1 MLTTMKRSSNRS
13 RLIFIL
19 ILSLLLAGCRTYV
32 PVVTTK
38 VETIEKVRTQ
48 VKYDSIYV
56 LDSTIIYKDSLIE
69 HWRERVKIRYVD
81 RTDTL
86 HQVDTLLKE
95 TVRIVKQPV
104 ESIVYRQT
112 YLQRLLGRIG
122 LFAILTLVIWL
133 VSQLNWKNII
143 QIILKLL
150 KK

>member
-1 MLTTMKRSSNRS
+1 MRRSSNRS
-13 RLIFIL
+13 RLTLIL
-19 ILSLLLAGCRTYV
+19 LLSLLTAGCRTYV

-69 HWRERVKIRYVD
+69 HWRERVKIKYVQL
-81 RTDTL
+81 TDTL
-86 HQVDTLLKE
+86 HQTDT
-95 TVRIVKQPV
+95 IVKQLTKIVKVSV
-104 ESIVYRQT
+104 ESVVYRQT
-112 YLQRLLGRIG
+112 YLQRLMGKVG
-122 LFAILTLVIWL
+122 LFALLTLVIWL

>member
-1 MLTTMKRSSNRS
+1 M
-13 RLIFIL
+13 
-19 ILSLLLAGCRTYV
+19 

-69 HWRERVKIRYVD
+69 HWRERVKIKYVQL
-81 RTDTL
+81 TDTL
-86 HQVDTLLKE
+86 HQTDT
-95 TVRIVKQPV
+95 IVKQLTKIVKVSV
-104 ESIVYRQT
+104 ESVVYRQT
-112 YLQRLLGRIG
+112 YLQRLMGKVG
-122 LFAILTLVIWL
+122 LFALLTLVIWL

>member
-1 MLTTMKRSSNRS
+1 MKRSSNRS
-13 RLIFIL
+13 RLTFIL

-32 PVVTTK
+32 PVVTTQVK
-38 VETIEKVRTQ
+38 TIEKVRTQ

-69 HWRERVKIRYVD
+69 HWRERVRIRYVD